1 MEVFSSQ
8 IQLFPRTPTKL
19 IEMLNDMPVSGTAI
33 MVVLDASPID
43 ETSKV
48 KGTIQLTFNEV
59 KVTFHVVAPSMAH
72 ISNFSSLF
80 NMCSA
85 HYCEIKFHLK
95 EKESLLRIEF
105 TPSNGYEAVI
115 RNFTELLRDDP
126 RWPLILISYPLDRKS
141 KKKYFA

>member
-8 IQLFPRTPTKL
+8 IQLEKLLPRTPKL

-48 KGTIQLTFNEV
+48 LGTIQLTFNEV
-59 KVTFHVVAPSMAH
+59 KVTFHVVVPSMAH
-72 ISNFSSLF
+72 ISNFASQF

-85 HYCEIKFHLK
+85 HYCAIKFDVIEPTTLK
-95 EKESLLRIEF
+95 VDF
-105 TPSNGYEAVI
+105 TPPNESYEEVI
-115 RNFTELLRDDP
+115 KNFFKMTS
-126 RWPLILISYPLDRKS
+126 SYDS
-141 KKKYFA
+141 IN